1 MKRDFIVAFAGLQEA
16 TVAVADR
23 VHRRVQEVKT
33 SVDASLLEKQIEIDH
48 ALLGEKVYRKG
59 QSDLGLLSKDPELY
73 QLFDRIQQ
81 QQKKLTEMENITLPD
96 ESLIEFERI
105 FLQSDFLIHHVVVLE
120 KFSGVGKQ
128 IRELTLPPEMR
139 VIFVRKRNRFK
150 IGPSAKNYQGHLS
163 RADLLGDPKGVVKVS
178 PGAQD
183 HGAPLGGG
191 NVNHGVPLEMANG
204 NTPIEAYD
212 EVTFL
217 CSKENLRPS
226 IDYWEGH

>member
-1 MKRDFIVAFAGLQEA
+1 MGIWRRMKRNFIVAFAGLQEA

-33 SVDASLLEKQIEIDH
+33 SVDAGLLEKQIEMDH

-59 QSDLGLLSKDPELY
+59 QSDLGLLYKDPELY

-81 QQKKLTEMENITLPD
+81 QQKKLTAMENITLPD

-105 FLQSDFLIHHVVVLE
+105 FLQSDFLIHQVVVLE

-150 IGPSAKNYQGHLS
+150 IGPSAKNY
-163 RADLLGDPKGVVKVS
+163 DLKGS
-178 PGAQD
+178 GCRW
-183 HGAPLGGG
+183 

-217 CSKENLRPS
+217 CSRENLRRS